1 MPRSVNQ
8 VFEFRH
14 SRQSRAQVFI
24 CSFDKEMDMT
34 ENTLGLH
41 RSEDLFDS
49 CCQSWENDDLW
60 DHSASCVE
68 RANYNPSL
76 TAQGTRF
83 PSPYLHGRQICL
95 VGRSLDLLIKHIS
108 CLVNS
113 KLVKDPVSTTRLT
126 VPKEKHK
133 VSNAFT
139 HAHEHT
145 HQNLPDIYLSPAS
158 L

>member
-1 MPRSVNQ
+1 MIPRTIIKA
-8 VFEFRH
+8 E
-14 SRQSRAQVFI
+14 
-24 CSFDKEMDMT
+24 
-34 ENTLGLH
+34 
-41 RSEDLFDS
+41 
-49 CCQSWENDDLW
+49 
-60 DHSASCVE
+60 
-68 RANYNPSL
+68 YNGVLVISM
-76 TAQGTRF
+76 R
-83 PSPYLHGRQICL
+83 GRQICL
-95 VGRSLDLLIKHIS
+95 LSRSLDLLVMYIS

-145 HQNLPDIYLSPAS
+145 HQNLPDTYLSPAS